1 VPKLVSVVDREDTP
15 ESGSP
20 TASKQRDTRAAAAV
34 FAVFIPVAAWALVA
48 YLGNYFWFGGDE
60 WHFLVA
66 RDAGDIGNL
75 LHPHNEHISVLP
87 ILVYRALWHLFGL
100 RSYVPYQLC
109 VIALHLTVAVLLR
122 AVMRRSGVNPWIATA
137 AASVFVLFGPGEE
150 NIIWAFQIGF
160 TGTLAFGL
168 AQLLLA
174 DHAGPVGRRDWAALG
189 FGVLALLSSGLSPL
203 TTAVVGAVVLVRR
216 GWRPALVQ
224 TIPLGVAFVAWWITI
239 GPDQITDPYKRSTDW
254 GQIVQF
260 VRDAVVATFEGLA
273 AGSALLAALYG
284 VVLVAGL
291 GVAWSTRPRA
301 ERLRDLMMPLSL
313 LVAGLAF
320 LVISGYGRWWVGG
333 DVAGSSRYVHLA
345 AAFSLPALAVAFDA
359 LARLWRSTL
368 MVAVASIV
376 LATTIPYGI
385 SQFEETNP
393 FFNGAYLAA
402 RRELVASLAESTYV
416 DDVPHSTRP
425 DPGWSPITVGWLADA
440 RSTGDLPAPGKAV
453 PADDPTFRLRF
464 GLTALDAAA
473 PNGNCETFR
482 GPVDVSLRRGDEL
495 GVYVGPW
502 SAPRDNWYFRQ
513 QYTMQLLADGEPV
526 GSSLAVHP
534 GYGHLLRAEL
544 DDLDVRFGL
553 FPGTEAFILCRT
565 YREPSRTTGGR

>member
-1 VPKLVSVVDREDTP
+1 MPQLVSVVDREAAP
-15 ESGSP
+15 GSESP

-34 FAVFIPVAAWALVA
+34 FAVFIVVAAWALIA
-48 YLGNYFWFGGDE
+48 HLGNYFWFHGDE
-60 WHFLVA
+60 WDFLVT
-66 RDAGDIGNL
+66 RNAGDIGDL
-75 LHPHNEHISVLP
+75 LRPHNEHISVLP

-100 RSYVPYQLC
+100 HSYDPYQLC
-109 VIALHLTVAVLLR
+109 VIALHLTAAVLLR

-216 GWRPALVQ
+216 GWRPALLQ
-224 TIPLGVAFVAWWITI
+224 TVPLGVAFVAWWVTI
-239 GPDQITDPYKRSTDW
+239 GPDQITDPYKRATDW
-254 GQIVQF
+254 GEIAHF
-260 VRDAVVATFEGLA
+260 VRDGVVATFEGLA

-284 VVLVAGL
+284 VVFVAGL
-291 GVAWSTRPRA
+291 GVAWWTRPRA
-301 ERLRDLMMPLSL
+301 ERLRDLVMPLSL

-320 LVISGYGRWWVGG
+320 LVISGYGRWWIGGAVG
-333 DVAGSSRYVHLA
+333 GSSRYVHLA

-359 LARLWRSTL
+359 LARLWRPTV
-368 MVAVASIV
+368 MVVVASIV
-376 LATTIPYGI
+376 LVTTIPYGI
-385 SQFEETNP
+385 AQFEETNP
-393 FFNGAYLAA
+393 LFNGAYFAQ
-402 RRELVASLAESTYV
+402 RRELVTSLAASPYV
-416 DDVPHSTRP
+416 DDVPRSTRP
-425 DPGWSPITVGWLADA
+425 DPGWSGITVGWLADA
-440 RSTGDLPAPGKAV
+440 RNAGDLPAPRKTV

-464 GLTALDAAA
+464 GLTALNAPA
-473 PNGNCETFR
+473 PNGNCTTFH
-482 GPVDVSLRRGDEL
+482 GPVDVALRRGDKL

-502 SAPRDNWYFRQ
+502 SAPRDGWYFQ
-513 QYTMQLLADGEPV
+513 QEYTMQLLAKGEPV
-526 GSSLAVHP
+526 GSKLAVHP
-534 GYGHLLRAEL
+534 DYGHLLRAEL

-553 FPGTEAFILCRT
+553 APGTEAFILCR
-565 YREPSRTTGGR
+565 

>member
-1 VPKLVSVVDREDTP
+1 VVDREATP
-15 ESGSP
+15 GSGSP
-20 TASKQRDTRAAAAV
+20 TAPKQRDARAAAAV
-34 FAVFIPVAAWALVA
+34 FAVFIAVAAWALVA
-48 YLGNYFWFGGDE
+48 NLGNYFWFHGDE
-60 WHFLVA
+60 WDFLVT
-66 RDAGDIGNL
+66 RGAGNIGDL
-75 LHPHNEHISVLP
+75 LRPHNEHISVLP

-100 RSYVPYQLC
+100 HSYDPYQLC
-109 VIALHLTVAVLLR
+109 VIALHLTAAVLLR
-122 AVMRRSGVNPWIATA
+122 AVIRRSGVNPWIATA
-137 AASVFVLFGPGEE
+137 AASVLVLFGPGEE

-174 DHAGPVGRRDWAALG
+174 DHAGPIGRRDLAALG
-189 FGVLALLSSGLSPL
+189 FGVLGLLSSGLSPL

-224 TIPLGVAFVAWWITI
+224 TAPLGVAFVAWWITI

-254 GQIVQF
+254 GAIVHF
-260 VRDAVVATFEGLA
+260 VRDGVVATFEGLA

-284 VVLVAGL
+284 VVLFAGL

-301 ERLRDLMMPLSL
+301 ERLRDLVMPLSL

-320 LVISGYGRWWVGG
+320 LVISGYGRWWIGGGVG
-333 DVAGSSRYVHLA
+333 GSSRYVHLA

-359 LARLWRSTL
+359 LTRLWRPTV
-368 MVAVASIV
+368 MVVVASIV
-376 LATTIPYGI
+376 LVATIPYGI
-385 SQFEETNP
+385 AQFGETNAL
-393 FFNGAYLAA
+393 FNGAYFAQ
-402 RRELVASLAESTYV
+402 RRELVASLAESSYV
-416 DDVPHSTRP
+416 DEVPRSTRP

-440 RSTGDLPAPGKAV
+440 RNAGDLPAPRKAAAV
-453 PADDPTFRLRF
+453 DDPTFRLRF
-464 GLTALDAAA
+464 GLTTLDAAA

-502 SAPRDNWYFRQ
+502 SAPRDGWYFQQ
-513 QYTMQLLADGEPV
+513 QYTMQLLEDGEPV
-526 GSSLAVHP
+526 GSALAVHP

-553 FPGTEAFILCRT
+553 ARGTEAFILCR
-565 YREPSRTTGGR
+565 